1 MQKLLELKA
10 KYKDL
15 TGVDLA
21 GGSKQDKK
29 SGGGRGAGEKGKG
42 GGQQKGAG
50 GDAEK
55 GKKAATEADT
65 GRDVKKVTRWV
76 VV

>member
-21 GGSKQDKK
+21 GGSKK
-29 SGGGRGAGEKGKG
+29 SGGGKGAGEKGKGG